1 MVGHINTISKQATTC
16 TLITN
21 LGEKKE
27 VGGLNFFFFYQN
39 FHFQIFPGPSPTFGR
54 HQSLFGIFAFPGT
67 I

>member
-1 MVGHINTISKQATTC
+1 MVDLINTISKQATTC

-27 VGGLNFFFFYQN
+27 VGGLNFFLYQN
-39 FHFQIFPGPSPTFGR
+39 LHVQIHPGASPTSGR
-54 HQSLFGIFAFPGT
+54 HQPLFGIFAFPGT